1 MAQDDDHRLIEAVLE
16 RYRTEMMDYE
26 RFWYLG
32 HRFEYH
38 PLVGYVHAPYA
49 SKTLN
54 ISRQGFRGPEYLNRN
69 AHGNPRIAAFGPSAL
84 VGIPNSSDDTTITAY
99 MDQRFKEAGFPAEV
113 MNFGLIC
120 GRINNEMRMVSK
132 FLVDYDIDAV
142 VLLSGYNDG
151 WSFTLGSLWEFQDI
165 ADVQMRGFEANRH
178 RADPVYFLR
187 LAWAAWKRRRLEAQ
201 ARQASE
207 TQVRGAERFFRNR
220 RAKAI
225 DQNPPV
231 PVFDTGEK
239 LYLQFLGQIA
249 ALCAQVGKPFHYVF
263 QPNLFTTAKALTP
276 YEMAASQSL
285 DNAFGQDPSLRAG
298 RIEQFG
304 TFYRRL
310 GAKAHDVVRATG
322 GCVFDADARFAAAAP
337 GTEVFF
343 DECHYR
349 EDGNRIIGAGLAD
362 ELMKALGR

>member
-1 MAQDDDHRLIEAVLE
+1 MAHDDDQSLIEPVLE
-16 RYRTEMMDYE
+16 RYRAEMMDYE
-26 RFWYLG
+26 QFWYLG

-38 PLVGYVHAPYA
+38 PLVGYVHAPFA

-54 ISRQGFRGPEYLNRN
+54 ISKQGFRGPEYLNRN

-84 VGIPNSSDDTTITAY
+84 VGIPNSSDDTIITAY
-99 MDQRFKEAGFPAEV
+99 MDRRFEEAGRPAEV

-165 ADVQMRGFEANRH
+165 ADVQMRGFAANRH

-187 LAWAAWKRRRLEAQ
+187 LAWAAWKRSRLEAQ
-201 ARQASE
+201 AAKASAS
-207 TQVRGAERFFRNR
+207 QVRGAERFFRGR
-220 RAKAI
+220 RAQAI
-225 DQNPPV
+225 DSRPPV
-231 PVFDTGEK
+231 PVFETGEK

-249 ALCAQVGKPFHYVF
+249 ALCAQAGKPFLYVF
-263 QPNLFTTAKALTP
+263 QPNLFTTAKILSP
-276 YEMAASQSL
+276 YEAAAARSL
-285 DNAFGQDPSLRAG
+285 DNAFGQEPNLRAA
-298 RIEQFG
+298 RIEQFSA
-304 TFYRRL
+304 FYRQL
-310 GAKAHDVVRATG
+310 GQKARVVVEANG
-322 GCVFDADARFAAAAP
+322 GRVFDADAHFAQAP
-337 GTEVFF
+337 DGTEIFF

-349 EDGNRIIGAGLAD
+349 EAGNEIIGAGLAD
-362 ELMKALGR
+362 ELMKVLGS